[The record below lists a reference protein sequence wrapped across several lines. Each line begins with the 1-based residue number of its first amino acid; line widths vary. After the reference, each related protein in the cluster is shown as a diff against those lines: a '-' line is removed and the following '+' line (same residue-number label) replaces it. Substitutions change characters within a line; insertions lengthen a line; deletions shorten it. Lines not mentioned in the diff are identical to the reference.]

1 MISRAKDDGS
11 GATLHSDGPALG
23 GARAATLADGPA
35 AAQTDITLVGNKAE
49 TPTGDLAA
57 SATIA
62 QGFRTGSNSTGY
74 TLSRIDMVSNDTDSD
89 AFPVALYTTDSNG
102 LPSTQS
108 VALTVPDS
116 FTAGVLSF
124 FTPASTTLAASTDY
138 SLVITRGT
146 GGTFL
151 TLDGTTSGGE
161 DGLTG
166 WSLANL
172 HSTLSGSTWSNA
184 TSGRSLRVALKGYTP
199 PTPPN
204 GVGKIV

>member
-1 MISRAKDDGS
+1 M
-11 GATLHSDGPALG
+11 HSDGPALG

-62 QGFRTGSNSTGY
+62 PGFRTGSNSTGY

-89 AFPVALYTTDSNG
+89 ALPVALYTTDSNG

-116 FTAGVLSF
+116 FTAGVLA
-124 FTPASTTLAASTDY
+124 PN
-138 SLVITRGT
+138 
-146 GGTFL
+146 
-151 TLDGTTSGGE
+151 LDE
-161 DGLTG
+161 RFI
-166 WSLANL
+166 N
-172 HSTLSGSTWSNA
+172 
-184 TSGRSLRVALKGYTP
+184 P
-199 PTPPN
+199 PTPTHQSLSLVRPAGSETTRVQNEVSRTIN
-204 GVGKIV
+204 GISEIV